1 MAAPRRSRRTRRSIV
16 HASVGDRIIIRGHRI
31 QEPDR
36 DCEILEVR
44 GSDGGPPY
52 LVRWDDSGHETL
64 FFPGTDAE
72 LKHFAKEE
80 ERA

>member
-1 MAAPRRSRRTRRSIV
+1 M

-72 LKHFAKEE
+72 LEHFVSKE